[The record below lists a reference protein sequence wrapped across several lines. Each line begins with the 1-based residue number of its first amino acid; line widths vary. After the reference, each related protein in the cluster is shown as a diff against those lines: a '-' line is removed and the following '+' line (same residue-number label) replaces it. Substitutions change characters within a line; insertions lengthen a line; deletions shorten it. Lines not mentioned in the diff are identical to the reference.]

1 MGQTTTAVCRGV
13 GADCSLVGASQNRGG
28 GGNLVDVVV
37 KSTNWLMSGFKYQT
51 KTKE

>member
-1 MGQTTTAVCRGV
+1 MVCRAGGSDWWELHKREGV
-13 GADCSLVGASQNRGG
+13 

>member
-1 MGQTTTAVCRGV
+1 MMSDGTNHHCG
-13 GADCSLVGASQNRGG
+13 LVGPSQKRGG

-51 KTKE
+51 KTTE